1 MEKEKEI
8 VVYTKNNLL
17 EEIRV
22 WIHIDDQLKLINEK
36 IKILRNKKTELTN
49 NICEYVSNNNNIK
62 NNINIKGGE
71 LKITKKNDYKP
82 LTFSYIETCLGNL
95 ITDKKQVDI
104 IIKYLKENREI
115 SCSHEIRRNYDK

>member
-1 MEKEKEI
+1 MEKDKEL
-8 VVYTKNNLL
+8 VVYNKNNLL
-17 EEIRV
+17 EEIRN

-36 IKILRNKKTELTN
+36 IKILRNRKTELTN

-95 ITDKKQVDI
+95 ITDKKQVEF
-104 IIKYLKENREI
+104 IIKYLKDNRETT
-115 SCSHEIRRNYDK
+115 CSHEIRRNYDK